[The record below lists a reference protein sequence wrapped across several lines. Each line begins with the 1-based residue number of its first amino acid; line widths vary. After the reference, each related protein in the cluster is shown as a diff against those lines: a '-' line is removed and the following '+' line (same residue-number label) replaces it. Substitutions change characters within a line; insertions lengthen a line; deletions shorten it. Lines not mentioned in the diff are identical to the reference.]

1 MRNIIFGL
9 AIVAT
14 TLVVTK
20 STTKSTESLNLSI
33 SAHSISTTEN
43 VKFTTSPVTDAKNTV
58 SIKEI
63 LTAYLQMKNAFTEDN
78 STGAATAGKKLE
90 ASFKNFD
97 KSALTDAQKKTYEDV
112 EADAREHAEHIGANG
127 GNIAH
132 QREHFELL
140 SKDIYDLVKAFGG
153 GQVLYRDFDSMY
165 NKGKGAYWLSETKEI
180 KNPYMG
186 KAMLTSGSIKEE
198 IK

>member
-1 MRNIIFGL
+1 MKNIILGL
-9 AIVAT
+9 AIAAT
-14 TLVVTK
+14 TLAFCN
-20 STTKSTESLNLSI
+20 SNKSTESQNLSNRTQ
-33 SAHSISTTEN
+33 SISQTDN
-43 VKFTTSPVTDAKNTV
+43 ANLTTSSVTDTKNTV
-58 SIKEI
+58 SIKDI
-63 LTAYLQMKNAFTEDN
+63 ISAYLQMKNAFTEDN
-78 STGAATAGKKLE
+78 STGAASAGKKLE
-90 ASFKNFD
+90 AAFKNFD
-97 KSALTDAQKKTYEDV
+97 KSALTPAQKKTFEDV
-112 EADAREHAEHIGANG
+112 ETDAREHAEHIGANG

-140 SKDIYDLVKAFGG
+140 SKDIHDLVKVFGG